1 MRLNPFIS
9 RERAQVLTDNTPD
22 RSLACFPDRRDR
34 RDRRTTDP
42 LTPPPPRRFHAEEER
57 LVHMKRS
64 HQARKHRNR
73 HDRTDGGNF
82 DRPAADGD
90 AKPLPKKVTTVK
102 VGLSADGKA
111 SVYVVAADESD
122 ASSSFSSPLERSF
135 SGRGAT
141 GRRRRGSVV
150 EYDETELAVAK
161 EGLEMDINT
170 QRANSR
176 TLSEYVTTLESEDAS
191 SDVISMRDKSR
202 TMEEL
207 MVGDAQALASA
218 MLQKAAGVAVMLEHA
233 KVDNL
238 PSFLSC
244 IRENDIDLMSINSRN
259 TSGTTAL
266 HVAAANGCM
275 KVLAHLVTEVC
286 VDINASDNW
295 TRTALDEATK
305 AGHEEAVRYLL
316 AAGARHGANIDWNR
330 NKGEPIETPPR
341 TSASPEPDGGSEGG
355 PGAGQPGMLAKS
367 KSEQRRRRRAS
378 LTDLARMDAPGAAAP
393 SLGNSMNVQYS
404 TIAVD
409 PDNFIGSSP
418 RVKEAMTEKV
428 TPAKASSG
436 GSQSSSTEAPATPD
450 EALTKSLTAKKMKG
464 PQDDSDDD
472 DEDDNDD
479 TANEESF
486 SKRTKARLEA
496 IVDELDAGDVAATQ
510 QKGQVQGE
518 APPDDASLEAAY
530 NTLERSMTQSVYFLP
545 DGTAEW
551 ELLPWDVKVDDVV
564 GEGAFGEIR
573 CGRWRGSPV
582 AIKTLKSDCM
592 TDAIALKEFNCEMSI
607 WCRLVHPNIVQFLGV
622 GYKAGQPPI
631 MVCEL
636 MGGGSLQQKLLELQ
650 SWGKKMDFDRA
661 FKIASN
667 VAAALNYM
675 HSRRP
680 YAVIHRDLKPANIL
694 LTSNGIAKV
703 ADFGLSK
710 MFDITTPREPARDDN
725 DDVRVSPSYLPTQ
738 TETKSSEYVE
748 KVYSQLYDHAFLM
761 TGETGAYKYMA
772 PEVFKHEFYGLKC
785 DVYSYAMVVYEV
797 FEGLLA
803 FGDPITWAHRAA
815 SSEKARPGWN
825 FMAAYESRRCEEMCK
840 LVEQC
845 WHSDPKER
853 PTFMRIANVL
863 RSIGYISKFEKRP
876 ELTAKG
882 KRGGAAGAAKAP
894 GCDCVVM

>member
-1 MRLNPFIS
+1 
-9 RERAQVLTDNTPD
+9 
-22 RSLACFPDRRDR
+22 
-34 RDRRTTDP
+34 
-42 LTPPPPRRFHAEEER
+42 
-57 LVHMKRS
+57 
-64 HQARKHRNR
+64 
-73 HDRTDGGNF
+73 
-82 DRPAADGD
+82 
-90 AKPLPKKVTTVK
+90 
-102 VGLSADGKA
+102 
-111 SVYVVAADESD
+111 
-122 ASSSFSSPLERSF
+122 
-135 SGRGAT
+135 
-141 GRRRRGSVV
+141 
-150 EYDETELAVAK
+150 
-161 EGLEMDINT
+161 
-170 QRANSR
+170 
-176 TLSEYVTTLESEDAS
+176 
-191 SDVISMRDKSR
+191 
-202 TMEEL
+202 
-207 MVGDAQALASA
+207 
-218 MLQKAAGVAVMLEHA
+218 
-233 KVDNL
+233 
-238 PSFLSC
+238 
-244 IRENDIDLMSINSRN
+244 
-259 TSGTTAL
+259 
-266 HVAAANGCM
+266 
-275 KVLAHLVTEVC
+275 
-286 VDINASDNW
+286 
-295 TRTALDEATK
+295 
-305 AGHEEAVRYLL
+305 
-316 AAGARHGANIDWNR
+316 
-330 NKGEPIETPPR
+330 
-341 TSASPEPDGGSEGG
+341 
-355 PGAGQPGMLAKS
+355 
-367 KSEQRRRRRAS
+367 
-378 LTDLARMDAPGAAAP
+378 
-393 SLGNSMNVQYS
+393 MNVQYS

-450 EALTKSLTAKKMKG
+450 EALTKSLKAKKMKG

-479 TANEESF
+479 TANEESV
-486 SKRTKARLEA
+486 SKETKARLEA
-496 IVDELDAGDVAATQ
+496 IIDELDATDVAAAQ
-510 QKGQVQGE
+510 QKGQGQGK
-518 APPDDASLEAAY
+518 ASPDDAELEAAY

-694 LTSNGIAKV
+694 LTSNGVAKV

-710 MFDITTPREPARDDN
+710 MFDITTPREPAREEN
-725 DDVRVSPSYLPTQ
+725 DDVRFSPSYLSTH
-738 TETKSSEYVE
+738 TEAQSSEYIE

-845 WHSDPKER
+845 WHSNPKER

-863 RSIGYISKFEKRP
+863 RSISYISKFEKRP

-882 KRGGAAGAAKAP
+882 KKGGAAGAAEAS
-894 GCDCVVM
+894 GCNCVVM

>member
-1 MRLNPFIS
+1 
-9 RERAQVLTDNTPD
+9 
-22 RSLACFPDRRDR
+22 
-34 RDRRTTDP
+34 
-42 LTPPPPRRFHAEEER
+42 
-57 LVHMKRS
+57 
-64 HQARKHRNR
+64 
-73 HDRTDGGNF
+73 
-82 DRPAADGD
+82 
-90 AKPLPKKVTTVK
+90 
-102 VGLSADGKA
+102 
-111 SVYVVAADESD
+111 
-122 ASSSFSSPLERSF
+122 
-135 SGRGAT
+135 
-141 GRRRRGSVV
+141 
-150 EYDETELAVAK
+150 
-161 EGLEMDINT
+161 
-170 QRANSR
+170 
-176 TLSEYVTTLESEDAS
+176 
-191 SDVISMRDKSR
+191 
-202 TMEEL
+202 
-207 MVGDAQALASA
+207 
-218 MLQKAAGVAVMLEHA
+218 MLEHA

-244 IRENDIDLMSINSRN
+244 IRENAIDLMSINSRN

-286 VDINASDNW
+286 VDINAADNW

-305 AGHEEAVRYLL
+305 AGHEDAVRYLL
-316 AAGARHGANIDWNR
+316 AAGARHGTNIDWNR
-330 NKGEPIETPPR
+330 HRGEPIETPPR
-341 TSASPEPDGGSEGG
+341 TSASPEPD
-355 PGAGQPGMLAKS
+355 
-367 KSEQRRRRRAS
+367 
-378 LTDLARMDAPGAAAP
+378 
-393 SLGNSMNVQYS
+393 
-404 TIAVD
+404 
-409 PDNFIGSSP
+409 
-418 RVKEAMTEKV
+418 
-428 TPAKASSG
+428 
-436 GSQSSSTEAPATPD
+436 
-450 EALTKSLTAKKMKG
+450 
-464 PQDDSDDD
+464 
-472 DEDDNDD
+472 
-479 TANEESF
+479 
-486 SKRTKARLEA
+486 
-496 IVDELDAGDVAATQ
+496 
-510 QKGQVQGE
+510 
-518 APPDDASLEAAY
+518 
-530 NTLERSMTQSVYFLP
+530 
-545 DGTAEW
+545 EW

-694 LTSNGIAKV
+694 LTSNGVAKV

-710 MFDITTPREPARDDN
+710 MFDITTPREPAREEN
-725 DDVRVSPSYLPTQ
+725 DD
-738 TETKSSEYVE
+738 
-748 KVYSQLYDHAFLM
+748 
-761 TGETGAYKYMA
+761 TGAYKYMA

-882 KRGGAAGAAKAP
+882 KKGGAAGAAEAA
-894 GCDCVVM
+894 GCNCVVM